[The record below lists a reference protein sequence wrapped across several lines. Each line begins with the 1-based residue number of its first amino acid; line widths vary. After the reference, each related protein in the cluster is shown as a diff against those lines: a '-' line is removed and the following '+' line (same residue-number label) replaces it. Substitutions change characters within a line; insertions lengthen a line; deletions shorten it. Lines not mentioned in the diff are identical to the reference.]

1 MVTAKQ
7 FGHKAAAL
15 LILACVL
22 SSCAL
27 LRPGKPTAVSAEDE
41 FYRTYAKKFGIRFS
55 GTENKK
61 LILAIDKWLGTPHRM
76 GGCSKNGVDCS
87 CFVRSIYKEAYGIT
101 LSRSSGEMYRDTEK
115 IRKNELRE
123 ADLIF
128 LKGPDKK
135 ISHVGIYLKD
145 NRFAHV
151 TTAKGVIIS
160 SLGEDCYKNSF
171 YAAGRI
177 PGVQ

>member
-1 MVTAKQ
+1 M
-7 FGHKAAAL
+7 
-15 LILACVL
+15 L

-27 LRPGKPTAVSAEDE
+27 LRPGQPPAVSPEEE
-41 FYRTYAKKFGIRFS
+41 FYQTYSRKFGIRFT

-87 CFVRSIYKEAYGIT
+87 CFVRLVYQEAYNIV
-101 LSRSSGEMYRDTEK
+101 LSRSSAEMYLDAAK
-115 IRKNELRE
+115 IKKSELRE

-128 LKGPDKK
+128 LKGPHKK

-160 SLGEDCYKNSF
+160 SLGEDCYKKSF
-171 YAAGRI
+171 FAAGRI
-177 PGVQ
+177 PGV